1 MAWQEKILAFLR
13 SEECC
18 RPLSAEDLA
27 QAMHVKKRDRAVLQK
42 ALDELEKAA
51 VVIKTR
57 FDLYGLPDRMNLIV
71 GRFDYSG
78 RGFGFVIP
86 DDHEQA
92 DIFIPAAAM
101 ATAMHGDKVAA
112 RVHRR
117 QAGKSPEGEIV
128 RIVERANQQI
138 VGTFHRQR
146 EFGYVEPDDKRLGM
160 DLLITRKNFGE
171 AKDGQKVVAEIV
183 AWPDGRKSPEGR
195 VAEVLGSPGDPGLEI
210 LSIIRQHGLPD
221 QFPVAVQ
228 RAAEKVP
235 ERITEEEL
243 QGREDLRALQI
254 VTIDSEDARD
264 LDDAVHVLPLDNG
277 HFQLGVHIADVSWY
291 VKDSS
296 PIDAEANDRGTSVY
310 LVDRVIPMLPE
321 RLSNGIC
328 SLNPHIDR
336 LTLSCEMEINT
347 RGRVVSH
354 RVFPSVIRTH
364 TRLSYNIVRGILAEG
379 DAALA
384 QEHTELVPQL
394 QQMEKLAGLLRKRR
408 MGRGAIDFDFPEL
421 KVKLDET
428 GKPIAITQ
436 RIRSIAESIIEEFM
450 LIANETVAQHMSTLK
465 WPFIFRIHE
474 EPDEEKIVKL
484 AQLLHNAGWNLPHVD
499 NIEPVMLQKALK
511 AMAGRPEE
519 RMIATVMLRS
529 LKQARY
535 AAENEGHF
543 GLAAP
548 FYTHFTSPIRRYPD
562 LIVHRLLRES
572 WRQKK
577 LTEER
582 REALNTR
589 LPEIAKHAS
598 ERERAAA
605 EAERDTVDLK
615 KAEYMAGFIGER
627 FAGHISGVTAFG
639 LFVELENGI
648 EGLVH
653 VSSLIDDYYQFNEDE
668 YLLVGERTG
677 KTFRLGDELA
687 VEVLKVDLIMR
698 AIDFVLPEQGDAVR
712 ARGWGKPARM
722 VREAKKEPAGDL
734 NRRKKRRPS
743 SKSKSGG
750 KPAASTGDATKTD
763 MKATPNRN
771 KRRRRKRRDTQH
783 GERKAD

>member
-1 MAWQEKILAFLR
+1 MAWQDKILTFLR
-13 SEECC
+13 SDECC

-27 QAMHVKKRDRAVLQK
+27 QAMNVKKRDQAALLQ
-42 ALDELEKAA
+42 ALDELEKTA

-57 FDLYGLPDRMNLIV
+57 LGLYGLPDRMNLII
-71 GRFDYSG
+71 GRFEYSG
-78 RGFGFVIP
+78 RGFGFVVP
-86 DDHEQA
+86 QDHEQA
-92 DIFIPAAAM
+92 DMFIPAASM

-117 QAGKSPEGEIV
+117 QPGKSPEGEIIRV
-128 RIVERANQQI
+128 IERANQNI

-146 EFGYVEPDDKRLGM
+146 EFGYVEPDDKRLGL
-160 DLLITRKNFGE
+160 DLLIARKNFGA
-171 AKDGQKVVAEIV
+171 AKEGQKVVAEIV
-183 AWPDGRKSPEGR
+183 SWPDGRKSPEGR

-210 LSIIRQHGLPD
+210 LSIIKQHGLPD
-221 QFPVAVQ
+221 QFPLTVQ
-228 RAAEKVP
+228 RAVEKIP
-235 ERITEEEL
+235 YSISPEEL
-243 QGREDLRALQI
+243 VGREDLRDLSI

-264 LDDAVHVLPLDNG
+264 LDDAVHVRQLENG
-277 HFQLGVHIADVSWY
+277 HYQLGVHIADVSWY
-291 VKDSS
+291 VKNGSA
-296 PIDAEANDRGTSVY
+296 IDEEAGDRGTSVY

-321 RLSNGIC
+321 KLSNGIC
-328 SLNPHIDR
+328 SLNPRVDR

-354 RVFPSVIRTH
+354 RIFPSVIRTH
-364 TRLSYNIVRGILAEG
+364 TRLSYNIVRGILAEN
-379 DAALA
+379 DQALS
-384 QEHTELVPQL
+384 HTHEELVPQL
-394 QQMEKLAGLLRKRR
+394 QLMEKLSGVLRKRR

-436 RIRSIAESIIEEFM
+436 RIRSVAESIVEEFM
-450 LIANETVAQHMSTLK
+450 LVANETVAQHMSKLK

-474 EPDEEKIVKL
+474 EPDEEKIAKL
-484 AQLLHNAGWNLPHVD
+484 AQLLHNAGWNMPQVE

-543 GLAAP
+543 GLAAS

-572 WRQKK
+572 WLQTK
-577 LTEER
+577 LPADR
-582 REALNTR
+582 REQLNER
-589 LPEIAKHAS
+589 LPLIAKHAS

-615 KAEYMAGFIGER
+615 KAEYMAGFVGEQ

-653 VSSLIDDYYQFNEDE
+653 VSSLIDDYYQFMEE
-668 YLLVGERTG
+668 QYSLVGERTG
-677 KTFRLGDELA
+677 KTFRLGDELT
-687 VEVLKVDLIMR
+687 VEVLKVDMIMR
-698 AIDFVLPEQGDAVR
+698 AIDFVLPEQGDTVR
-712 ARGWGKPARM
+712 ARALARPDRFGKT
-722 VREAKKEPAGDL
+722 AKKPGA
-734 NRRKKRRPS
+734 P
-743 SKSKSGG
+743 GG
-750 KPAASTGDATKTD
+750 KTQRSFGVAKPEVKEKTVAQKKTA
-763 MKATPNRN
+763 KANRN
-771 KRRRRKRRDTQH
+771 KRRRRKRRDAQH

>member
-1 MAWQEKILAFLR
+1 MSWQDKILAFLR

-18 RPLSAEDLA
+18 RPLSAEDLT
-27 QAMHVKKRDRAVLQK
+27 QAMHVKNREQASFQQ
-42 ALDELEKAA
+42 ALDELEKTA

-57 FDLYGLPDRMNLIV
+57 LGLYGLPDRMNLII
-71 GRFDYSG
+71 GRFEYSG
-78 RGFGFVIP
+78 RGFGFVVP
-86 DDHEQA
+86 DDHEQV
-92 DIFIPAAAM
+92 DMFIPAASM

-117 QAGKSPEGEIV
+117 QPGKSPEGEIIRV
-128 RIVERANQQI
+128 IERANQNI

-146 EFGYVEPDDKRLGM
+146 EFGYVEPDDKRLGL
-160 DLLITRKNFGE
+160 DLLIARTNFDG
-171 AKDGQKVVAEIV
+171 AKDGQKVVAEIIS
-183 AWPDGRKSPEGR
+183 WPDGRKSPEGR
-195 VAEVLGSPGDPGLEI
+195 VTEVLGSPGDPGLEI
-210 LSIIRQHGLPD
+210 LSIIKQHGLPD
-221 QFPVAVQ
+221 QFPPAVQ
-228 RAAEKVP
+228 RSVEKIP
-235 ERITEEEL
+235 YAITPEEL
-243 QGREDLRALQI
+243 VGREDLRDLSI

-264 LDDAVHVLPLDNG
+264 LDDAVHVRQLENG
-277 HFQLGVHIADVSWY
+277 HYQLGVHIADVSWY
-291 VKDSS
+291 VKNGSA
-296 PIDAEANDRGTSVY
+296 IDDEAGERGTSVY

-321 RLSNGIC
+321 KLSNGIC
-328 SLNPHIDR
+328 SLNPRVDR

-347 RGRVVSH
+347 RGRVVAH
-354 RVFPSVIRTH
+354 RIFPSVIRTH
-364 TRLSYNIVRGILAEG
+364 TRLSYNIVRGILAEN
-379 DAALA
+379 DSALISA
-384 QEHTELVPQL
+384 HEELVPELQL
-394 QQMEKLAGLLRKRR
+394 MEKLSGVLRKRR

-436 RIRSIAESIIEEFM
+436 RIRSVAESIVEEFM
-450 LIANETVAQHMSTLK
+450 LIANETVAQHMSKLK

-474 EPDEEKIVKL
+474 EPDEEKIAKL
-484 AQLLHNAGWNLPHVD
+484 AQLLHNAGWNMPQVET
-499 NIEPVMLQKALK
+499 IEPVMLQKALK

-543 GLAAP
+543 GLAAS

-572 WRQKK
+572 WRQKT
-577 LTEER
+577 LPADR
-582 REALNTR
+582 REQLNER
-589 LPEIAKHAS
+589 LPLIAKHAS

-615 KAEYMAGFIGER
+615 KAEYMAGFIGEQ

-653 VSSLIDDYYQFNEDE
+653 VSSLIDDYYQFVEE
-668 YLLVGERTG
+668 QYSLVGERSG
-677 KTFRLGDELA
+677 KTFRLGDELT
-687 VEVLKVDLIMR
+687 VEVLKVDMIMR
-698 AIDFVLPEQGDAVR
+698 AIDFVLPEQGDVVR
-712 ARGWGKPARM
+712 ARALTRPDRFGK
-722 VREAKKEPAGDL
+722 
-734 NRRKKRRPS
+734 S
-743 SKSKSGG
+743 SKKPEIPGKKPRPRSLGG
-750 KPAASTGDATKTD
+750 AKPEVKEKTAAQKKTA
-763 MKATPNRN
+763 KANRN

>member
-1 MAWQEKILAFLR
+1 MAWQDKILAFLR

-18 RPLSAEDLA
+18 RPLSAEDLT
-27 QAMHVKKRDRAVLQK
+27 QAMHVKNRDQAAWQQ
-42 ALDELEKAA
+42 ALDELEKTA

-57 FDLYGLPDRMNLIV
+57 LGLYGLPDRMNLII
-71 GRFDYSG
+71 GRFEYSG
-78 RGFGFVIP
+78 RGFGFVVP

-92 DIFIPAAAM
+92 DMFIPAASM

-117 QAGKSPEGEIV
+117 QPGKSPEGEIIRV
-128 RIVERANQQI
+128 IERANQNI

-146 EFGYVEPDDKRLGM
+146 EFGYVEPDDKRLGL
-160 DLLITRKNFGE
+160 DLLIARTNFDG
-171 AKDGQKVVAEIV
+171 AKEGQKVVAEIIS
-183 AWPDGRKSPEGR
+183 WPDGRKSPEGR
-195 VAEVLGSPGDPGLEI
+195 VTEVLGSPGDPGLEI
-210 LSIIRQHGLPD
+210 LSIIKQHGLPD
-221 QFPVAVQ
+221 QFPPAVQ
-228 RAAEKVP
+228 RAVEKIP
-235 ERITEEEL
+235 YAITPEEL
-243 QGREDLRALQI
+243 VGREDLRDLSI

-264 LDDAVHVLPLDNG
+264 LDDAVHVRQLENG
-277 HFQLGVHIADVSWY
+277 HYQLGVHIADVSWY
-291 VKDSS
+291 VKNGSA
-296 PIDAEANDRGTSVY
+296 IDAEAGERGTSVY

-321 RLSNGIC
+321 KLSNGIC
-328 SLNPHIDR
+328 SLNPRVDR

-347 RGRVVSH
+347 RGRVVAH
-354 RVFPSVIRTH
+354 RIFPSVIRTH
-364 TRLSYNIVRGILAEG
+364 TRLSYNIVRGILAEN
-379 DAALA
+379 DSALISA
-384 QEHTELVPQL
+384 HEELVPELQL
-394 QQMEKLAGLLRKRR
+394 MEKLSGVLRKRR

-436 RIRSIAESIIEEFM
+436 RIRSVAESIVEEFM
-450 LIANETVAQHMSTLK
+450 LIANETVAQHMSKLK

-474 EPDEEKIVKL
+474 EPDEEKIAKL
-484 AQLLHNAGWNLPHVD
+484 AQLLHNAGWNMPQVET
-499 NIEPVMLQKALK
+499 IEPVMLQKALK

-543 GLAAP
+543 GLAAS

-572 WRQKK
+572 WRQKT
-577 LTEER
+577 LPTDR
-582 REALNTR
+582 REQLNER
-589 LPEIAKHAS
+589 LPLIAKHAS

-615 KAEYMAGFIGER
+615 KAEYMAGFIGEQ

-653 VSSLIDDYYQFNEDE
+653 VSSLIDDYYQFVEE
-668 YLLVGERTG
+668 QYSLIGERSG
-677 KTFRLGDELA
+677 KTFRLGDELT
-687 VEVLKVDLIMR
+687 VEVLKVDMIMR

-712 ARGWGKPARM
+712 ARALTRPDRFGKTSKKPEVSGKKPHQRSLGG
-722 VREAKKEPAGDL
+722 AKPEVKEKTAAQ
-734 NRRKKRRPS
+734 KKT
-743 SKSKSGG
+743 
-750 KPAASTGDATKTD
+750 A
-763 MKATPNRN
+763 KANRN
-771 KRRRRKRRDTQH
+771 KRRRRKRRDAQH